1 MDNSEINNYI
11 DPDNTLSEETRH
23 MLDPTRKIEQEIGY
37 LNEAI
42 GHHNHVLMGLID
54 EICRPAHVPYKPKHA
69 DLIARLKHLA
79 VDLDL
84 SGNTTAWQTVS
95 EAIEALGG

>member
-1 MDNSEINNYI
+1 MENSELNK
-11 DPDNTLSEETRH
+11 PLTKETRH
-23 MLDPTRKIEQEIGY
+23 MQDPTQKLQQDVTY

-54 EICRPAHVPYKPKHA
+54 EICRPLHIPYKAKHA
-69 DLIARLKHLA
+69 DLIARLKRVA
-79 VDLDL
+79 TDLDL
-84 SGNTTAWQTVS
+84 SGDTIAWQTVS

>member
-1 MDNSEINNYI
+1 MDNKQVMQEQPY
-11 DPDNTLSEETRH
+11 PDNTLSEETRR
-23 MLDPTRKIEQEIGY
+23 MLDPTQNALDRHQTILKN
-37 LNEAI
+37 L
-42 GHHNHVLMGLID
+42 LD
-54 EICRPAHVPYKPKHA
+54 EICRPAHIPYKPKHA

-84 SGNTTAWQTVS
+84 SGQQDAWQAVS

>member
-1 MDNSEINNYI
+1 MDYSEVKQYI
-11 DPDNTLSEETRH
+11 DPDNSLSEESRK
-23 MLDPTRKIEQEIGY
+23 MLDPTQNALDRHQT
-37 LNEAI
+37 
-42 GHHNHVLMGLID
+42 VLKNLLD
-54 EICRPAHVPYKPKHA
+54 EICRPAHIPYKPKHA

-84 SGNTTAWQTVS
+84 SGQQNAWQTVS

>member
-1 MDNSEINNYI
+1 MENSEINNYI
-11 DPDNTLSEETRH
+11 DPDNSLSEETRH
-23 MLDPTRKIEQEIGY
+23 MLDPTQTALHR
-37 LNEAI
+37 
-42 GHHNHVLMGLID
+42 HNTVIKNLLD
-54 EICRPAHVPYKPKHA
+54 EICRPAHIPYKPTHA

-84 SGNTTAWQTVS
+84 SGDTIAWQTVS

>member
-1 MDNSEINNYI
+1 MAQQRLATMDNSKLNKGN
-11 DPDNTLSEETRH
+11 PT
-23 MLDPTRKIEQEIGY
+23 MLDPTQNALHRHETVIKN
-37 LNEAI
+37 LL
-42 GHHNHVLMGLID
+42 H
-54 EICRPAHVPYKPKHA
+54 EICRPAHIPYKPKHA

-84 SGNTTAWQTVS
+84 SGNEEAWHTVS

>member
-1 MDNSEINNYI
+1 
-11 DPDNTLSEETRH
+11 
-23 MLDPTRKIEQEIGY
+23 MLDPTANAMAKHQM
-37 LNEAI
+37 A
-42 GHHNHVLMGLID
+42 VFDLID
-54 EICRPAHVPYKPKHA
+54 EICRPAHIPYKPKHA

-84 SGNTTAWQTVS
+84 SGQQNEWQAVS

>member
-1 MDNSEINNYI
+1 MENSEINNYI
-11 DPDNTLSEETRH
+11 DPDNSLSEGTRQ
-23 MLDPTRKIEQEIGY
+23 MLDPTKKIEQEIGY

-54 EICRPAHVPYKPKHA
+54 EICRPVHIPYKPKHA
-69 DLIARLKHLA
+69 DLIARLKRIA
-79 VDLDL
+79 TDLDL
-84 SGNTTAWQTVS
+84 SGDATGWQTVS

>member
-23 MLDPTRKIEQEIGY
+23 MLDPTQ
-37 LNEAI
+37 NAI
-42 GHHNHVLMGLID
+42 TRHQMVVFDLID

-84 SGNTTAWQTVS
+84 SGSTTAWQTVS

>member
-1 MDNSEINNYI
+1 MQ
-11 DPDNTLSEETRH
+11 DPAQNALQRHETVIKN
-23 MLDPTRKIEQEIGY
+23 L
-37 LNEAI
+37 L
-42 GHHNHVLMGLID
+42 D
-54 EICRPAHVPYKPKHA
+54 EICRPAHIPYKPKHA

-84 SGNTTAWQTVS
+84 SGNTTDWQTVQ